1 MFVNMVEVLK
11 YDLVI
16 MGSGLAGLRAA
27 LQAAYTSHGKA
38 KIAILSK
45 VQAMRS
51 HSVSAEGGAS
61 AVLYPKETGD
71 SFDLHAYD
79 TVKGSDFLADQ
90 DAVELMVQMAPQEVR
105 FLERLG
111 VPWSR
116 NEKGQIFQRPFGG
129 MSIPRTA
136 FAQDKTGFFMMSTLY
151 QNVLRFDNVDIYH
164 EHFVTKII
172 VENDEFKGVTAI
184 DLKTGEL
191 KLFLAKAGIIA
202 AGGAGRLYRFTTTA
216 HSTTGELLTL
226 ALRAGAGIKDMEF
239 VQWHPTAL
247 VPSGILITE
256 AARGEGGYLVNR
268 LGERFMKNYAP
279 QKMELAPR
287 DIVSRAIL
295 TECKEGRGFTHEES
309 GMCYVGLD
317 LRHLGEDVLKKRLP
331 QLVELVKTYTGLDP
345 LVDLIPVA
353 PAVHYFMGGI
363 HTDAMG
369 RVLNSDGEWVIGL
382 WAAGEAASVSVH
394 GANRLGS
401 NSLAECA
408 VWGRLTGVEAAKYAL
423 ETPQLSA
430 IDLDARA
437 LYNEEEERIF
447 NRLLHK
453 EVGGVSIGQ
462 VRSLVQE
469 ALHRGA
475 GVFRDGRV
483 IGESMAMISRA
494 IELIG
499 QVNVHDVGK
508 VYNMELKELIELE
521 GALPVAQAILIGAY
535 YRLESRGSHYRVDYP
550 NRDDSRW
557 LVHTITYRYG
567 DGVSVTWSPVRITK
581 WRPEIRVY

>member
-1 MFVNMVEVLK
+1 MVEVLK

-247 VPSGILITE
+247 VPSGVLITE

-317 LRHLGEDVLKKRLP
+317 LRHLGEEVINRKLP
-331 QLVELVKTYTGLDP
+331 FIRELAHKYVGIDP
-345 LVDLIPVA
+345 LSDLIPVR
-353 PAVHYFMGGI
+353 PAVHYTMGGVHADI
-363 HTDAMG
+363 HG
-369 RVLNSDGEWVIGL
+369 RVLKANGTWIKGL
-382 WAAGEAASVSVH
+382 WAAGEAASISIH

-401 NSLAECA
+401 NSLTECL
-408 VWGRLTGVEAAKYAL
+408 VWGRITGEESVKYAMEKPEL
-423 ETPQLSA
+423 VTDDSIIEIA
-430 IDLDARA
+430 KK
-437 LYNEEEERIF
+437 EESRVFDKLI
-447 NRLLHK
+447 HK
-453 EVGGVSIGQ
+453 EVNANTPYDVKRELNDIMEEHFGPFREGSKMSEGLSKLLRLLEKAKSMRIDDSSRVYNQ
-462 VRSLVQE
+462 NLKDALE
-469 ALHRGA
+469 A
-475 GVFRDGRV
+475 DGMVELGLV
-483 IGESMAMISRA
+483 IG
-494 IELIG
+494 L
-499 QVNVHDVGK
+499 
-508 VYNMELKELIELE
+508 
-521 GALPVAQAILIGAY
+521 GAY
-535 YRLESRGSHYRVDYP
+535 ARAESRGAHYRLDYP
-550 NRDDSRW
+550 KRDDTNW
-557 LVHTITYRYG
+557 LKHTVAYLYGGEVQLTYVPVTITR
-567 DGVSVTWSPVRITK
+567 WK
-581 WRPEIRVY
+581 PEERKY

>member
-1 MFVNMVEVLK
+1 MVEVLK

-184 DLKTGEL
+184 DLKTGEF

-317 LRHLGEDVLKKRLP
+317 LRHLGEEVINRKLP
-331 QLVELVKTYTGLDP
+331 FIRELAHKYVGIDP
-345 LVDLIPVA
+345 LSDLIPVR
-353 PAVHYFMGGI
+353 PAVHYTMGGVHADI
-363 HTDAMG
+363 HG
-369 RVLNSDGEWVIGL
+369 RVLRADGTWIKGL
-382 WAAGEAASVSVH
+382 WAAGEAASISIH

-401 NSLAECA
+401 NSLTECL
-408 VWGRLTGVEAAKYAL
+408 VWGHITGEESVKYAMEKPEL
-423 ETPQLSA
+423 VTDDSIIEIA
-430 IDLDARA
+430 KK
-437 LYNEEEERIF
+437 EESRVFDKLI
-447 NRLLHK
+447 HK
-453 EVGGVSIGQ
+453 EVNANTPYDVKRELNDIMEEHFGPFRESSKMSEGLSKLLRLLEKAKSMRIDDSSRVYNQ
-462 VRSLVQE
+462 NLKDALE
-469 ALHRGA
+469 A
-475 GVFRDGRV
+475 DGMVELGLV
-483 IGESMAMISRA
+483 IG
-494 IELIG
+494 L
-499 QVNVHDVGK
+499 
-508 VYNMELKELIELE
+508 
-521 GALPVAQAILIGAY
+521 GAY
-535 YRLESRGSHYRVDYP
+535 ARAESRGAHYRLDYP
-550 NRDDSRW
+550 KRDDTNW
-557 LVHTITYRYG
+557 LKHTVAYLYGGEVQLTYVPVTITR
-567 DGVSVTWSPVRITK
+567 WK
-581 WRPEIRVY
+581 PEERKY

>member
-1 MFVNMVEVLK
+1 MVEVLK

-90 DAVELMVQMAPQEVR
+90 DAVEFMVQMAPQEVR

-317 LRHLGEDVLKKRLP
+317 LRHLGEEVINRKMPFIR
-331 QLVELVKTYTGLDP
+331 ELAHKYVGIDP
-345 LVDLIPVA
+345 LSDLIPVR
-353 PAVHYFMGGI
+353 PAVHYTMGGVHADI
-363 HTDAMG
+363 HG
-369 RVLNSDGEWVIGL
+369 RVLKADGTWIKGL
-382 WAAGEAASVSVH
+382 WAAGEAASISIH

-401 NSLAECA
+401 NSLTECL
-408 VWGRLTGVEAAKYAL
+408 VWGHITGEESVKYAIEKPEL
-423 ETPQLSA
+423 VTDDSIIEIA
-430 IDLDARA
+430 KK
-437 LYNEEEERIF
+437 EESRVFDKLI
-447 NRLLHK
+447 HK
-453 EVGGVSIGQ
+453 EVNANTPYDVKRELNDIMEEHFGPFRESSKMSEGLSKLLRLLEKAKSMRIDDSSRVYNQ
-462 VRSLVQE
+462 NLKDALE
-469 ALHRGA
+469 A
-475 GVFRDGRV
+475 DGMVELGLV
-483 IGESMAMISRA
+483 IG
-494 IELIG
+494 L
-499 QVNVHDVGK
+499 
-508 VYNMELKELIELE
+508 
-521 GALPVAQAILIGAY
+521 GAY
-535 YRLESRGSHYRVDYP
+535 ARAESRGAHYRLDYP
-550 NRDDSRW
+550 KRDDTNW
-557 LVHTITYRYG
+557 LKHTVAYLYGGEVQLTYVPVTITR
-567 DGVSVTWSPVRITK
+567 WK
-581 WRPEIRVY
+581 PEERKY

>member
-116 NEKGQIFQRPFGG
+116 NEKGQVFQRPFGG

-317 LRHLGEDVLKKRLP
+317 LRHLGEEVINRKMPFIR
-331 QLVELVKTYTGLDP
+331 ELAHKYVGIDP
-345 LVDLIPVA
+345 LSDLIPVR
-353 PAVHYFMGGI
+353 PAVHYTMGGVHADI
-363 HTDAMG
+363 HG
-369 RVLNSDGEWVIGL
+369 RVLKADGTWIKGL
-382 WAAGEAASVSVH
+382 WAAGEAASISIH

-401 NSLAECA
+401 NSLTECL
-408 VWGRLTGVEAAKYAL
+408 VWGHITGEESVKYAIEKPEL
-423 ETPQLSA
+423 VTDDSIIEIA
-430 IDLDARA
+430 KK
-437 LYNEEEERIF
+437 EESRVFDKLI
-447 NRLLHK
+447 HK
-453 EVGGVSIGQ
+453 EVNANTPYDVKRELNDIMEEHFGPFREGSKMSEGLSKLLRLLEKAKSMRIDDSSRVYNQ
-462 VRSLVQE
+462 NLKDALE
-469 ALHRGA
+469 A
-475 GVFRDGRV
+475 DGMVELGLV
-483 IGESMAMISRA
+483 IG
-494 IELIG
+494 L
-499 QVNVHDVGK
+499 
-508 VYNMELKELIELE
+508 
-521 GALPVAQAILIGAY
+521 GAY
-535 YRLESRGSHYRVDYP
+535 ARAESRGAHYRLDYP
-550 NRDDSRW
+550 KRDDTNW
-557 LVHTITYRYG
+557 LKHTVAYLYGGEVQLTYVPVTITR
-567 DGVSVTWSPVRITK
+567 WK
-581 WRPEIRVY
+581 PEERKY

>member
-1 MFVNMVEVLK
+1 MEVLK

-116 NEKGQIFQRPFGG
+116 NEKGQVFQRPFGG

-317 LRHLGEDVLKKRLP
+317 LRHLGEEVINRKMPFIR
-331 QLVELVKTYTGLDP
+331 ELAHKYVGIDP
-345 LVDLIPVA
+345 LSDLIPVR
-353 PAVHYFMGGI
+353 PAVHYTMGGVHADI
-363 HTDAMG
+363 HG
-369 RVLNSDGEWVIGL
+369 RVLKADGTWIKGL
-382 WAAGEAASVSVH
+382 WAAGEAASISIH

-401 NSLAECA
+401 NSLTECL
-408 VWGRLTGVEAAKYAL
+408 VWGHITGEESVKYAIEKPEL
-423 ETPQLSA
+423 VTDDSIIEIA
-430 IDLDARA
+430 KK
-437 LYNEEEERIF
+437 EESRVFDKLI
-447 NRLLHK
+447 HK
-453 EVGGVSIGQ
+453 EVNANTPYDVKRELNDIMEEHFGPFRESSKMSEGLSKLLRLLEKAKSMRIDDSSRVYNQ
-462 VRSLVQE
+462 NLKDALE
-469 ALHRGA
+469 A
-475 GVFRDGRV
+475 DGMVELGLV
-483 IGESMAMISRA
+483 IG
-494 IELIG
+494 L
-499 QVNVHDVGK
+499 
-508 VYNMELKELIELE
+508 
-521 GALPVAQAILIGAY
+521 GAY
-535 YRLESRGSHYRVDYP
+535 ARAESRGAHYRLDYP
-550 NRDDSRW
+550 KRDDTNW
-557 LVHTITYRYG
+557 LKHTVAYLYGGEVQLTYVPVTITR
-567 DGVSVTWSPVRITK
+567 WK
-581 WRPEIRVY
+581 PEERKY

>member
-1 MFVNMVEVLK
+1 M
-11 YDLVI
+11 DAIDCDVI
-16 MGSGLAGLRAA
+16 IIGSGMAGLRAA
-27 LQAAYTSHGKA
+27 ISAVETGSRLRVCVVT
-38 KIAILSK
+38 K
-45 VQAMRS
+45 VVGPRS
-51 HSVSAEGGAS
+51 HSISAEGGMAG
-61 AVLYPKETGD
+61 VLYPEVTGD
-71 SFDLHAYD
+71 SYEAHAYD
-79 TVKGSDFLADQ
+79 TVKGGDYLVDQ
-90 DAVELMVQMAPQEVR
+90 DAALILAREAPSEILY
-105 FLERLG
+105 LERIG
-111 VPWSR
+111 VPWTRDSDGR
-116 NEKGQIFQRPFGG
+116 IAQRLFGG
-129 MSIPRTA
+129 MSRPRTA
-136 FAQDKTGFFMMSTLY
+136 FVGDKTGFYIMSALY
-151 QNVLRFDNVDIYH
+151 RRARSLPIEFYE
-164 EHFVTKII
+164 EHLVTKIL
-172 VENDEFKGVTAI
+172 VVRGRFMGVTALNLRKGELVLFRGRAGI
-184 DLKTGEL
+184 VASGGGGRLFRLTTMGYLNTGEVWG
-191 KLFLAKAGIIA
+191 F
-202 AGGAGRLYRFTTTA
+202 
-216 HSTTGELLTL
+216 
-226 ALRAGAGIKDMEF
+226 ALRAGIALKDMEF

-423 ETPQLSA
+423 EAPQLSA

-483 IGESMAMISRA
+483 IGESMAMVSRA

>member
-116 NEKGQIFQRPFGG
+116 NEKGQVFQRPFGG

-184 DLKTGEL
+184 DLKTGEF

-247 VPSGILITE
+247 VPSGVLITE

-317 LRHLGEDVLKKRLP
+317 LRHLGEEVINRKLP
-331 QLVELVKTYTGLDP
+331 FIRELAHKYVGIDP
-345 LVDLIPVA
+345 LSDLIPVR
-353 PAVHYFMGGI
+353 PAVHYTMGGVHADI
-363 HTDAMG
+363 HG
-369 RVLNSDGEWVIGL
+369 RVLKANGTWIKGL
-382 WAAGEAASVSVH
+382 WAAGEAASISIH

-401 NSLAECA
+401 NSLTECL
-408 VWGRLTGVEAAKYAL
+408 VWGRITGEESVKYAMEKPEL
-423 ETPQLSA
+423 VTDDSIIEIA
-430 IDLDARA
+430 KK
-437 LYNEEEERIF
+437 EESRVFDKLI
-447 NRLLHK
+447 HK
-453 EVGGVSIGQ
+453 EVNANTPYDVKRELNDIMEEHFGPFREGSKMSEGLSKLLRLLEKAKSMRIDDSSRVYNQ
-462 VRSLVQE
+462 NLKDALE
-469 ALHRGA
+469 A
-475 GVFRDGRV
+475 DGMVELGLV
-483 IGESMAMISRA
+483 IG
-494 IELIG
+494 L
-499 QVNVHDVGK
+499 
-508 VYNMELKELIELE
+508 
-521 GALPVAQAILIGAY
+521 GAY
-535 YRLESRGSHYRVDYP
+535 ARAESRGAHYRLDYP
-550 NRDDSRW
+550 KRDDTNW
-557 LVHTITYRYG
+557 LKHTVAYLYGGEVQLTYVPVTITR
-567 DGVSVTWSPVRITK
+567 WK
-581 WRPEIRVY
+581 PEERKY

>member
-1 MFVNMVEVLK
+1 MVEVLK

-116 NEKGQIFQRPFGG
+116 NEKGQVFQRPFGG

-184 DLKTGEL
+184 DLKTGEF

-247 VPSGILITE
+247 VPSGVLITE

-317 LRHLGEDVLKKRLP
+317 LRHLGEEVINRKLP
-331 QLVELVKTYTGLDP
+331 FIRELAHKYVGIDP
-345 LVDLIPVA
+345 LSDLIPVR
-353 PAVHYFMGGI
+353 PAVHYTMGGVHADI
-363 HTDAMG
+363 HG
-369 RVLNSDGEWVIGL
+369 RVLKANGTWIKGL
-382 WAAGEAASVSVH
+382 WAAGEAASISIH

-401 NSLAECA
+401 NSLTECL
-408 VWGRLTGVEAAKYAL
+408 VWGRITGEESVKYAMEKPEL
-423 ETPQLSA
+423 VTDDSIIEIA
-430 IDLDARA
+430 KK
-437 LYNEEEERIF
+437 EESRVFDKLI
-447 NRLLHK
+447 HK
-453 EVGGVSIGQ
+453 EVNANTPYDVKRELNDIMEEHFGPFREGSKMSEGLSKLLRLLEKAKSMRIDDSSRVYNQ
-462 VRSLVQE
+462 NLKDALE
-469 ALHRGA
+469 A
-475 GVFRDGRV
+475 DGMVELGLV
-483 IGESMAMISRA
+483 IG
-494 IELIG
+494 L
-499 QVNVHDVGK
+499 
-508 VYNMELKELIELE
+508 
-521 GALPVAQAILIGAY
+521 GAY
-535 YRLESRGSHYRVDYP
+535 ARAESRGAHYRLDYP
-550 NRDDSRW
+550 KRDDTNW
-557 LVHTITYRYG
+557 LKHTVAYLYGGEVQLTYVPVTITR
-567 DGVSVTWSPVRITK
+567 WK
-581 WRPEIRVY
+581 PEERKY

>member
-1 MFVNMVEVLK
+1 MVEVLK

-116 NEKGQIFQRPFGG
+116 NEKGQVFQRPFGG

-317 LRHLGEDVLKKRLP
+317 LRHLGEEVINRKMPFIR
-331 QLVELVKTYTGLDP
+331 ELAHKYVGIDP
-345 LVDLIPVA
+345 LSDLIPVR
-353 PAVHYFMGGI
+353 PAVHYTMGGVHADI
-363 HTDAMG
+363 HG
-369 RVLNSDGEWVIGL
+369 RVLKADGTWIKGL
-382 WAAGEAASVSVH
+382 WAAGEAASISIH

-401 NSLAECA
+401 NSLTECL
-408 VWGRLTGVEAAKYAL
+408 VWGHITGEESVKYAIEKPEL
-423 ETPQLSA
+423 VTDDSIIEIA
-430 IDLDARA
+430 KK
-437 LYNEEEERIF
+437 EESRVFDKLI
-447 NRLLHK
+447 HK
-453 EVGGVSIGQ
+453 EVNANTPYDVKRELNDIMEEHFGPFREGSKMSEGLSKLLRLLEKAKSMRIDDSSRVYNQ
-462 VRSLVQE
+462 NLKDALE
-469 ALHRGA
+469 A
-475 GVFRDGRV
+475 DGMVELGLV
-483 IGESMAMISRA
+483 IG
-494 IELIG
+494 L
-499 QVNVHDVGK
+499 
-508 VYNMELKELIELE
+508 
-521 GALPVAQAILIGAY
+521 GAY
-535 YRLESRGSHYRVDYP
+535 ARAESRGAHYRLDYP
-550 NRDDSRW
+550 KRDDTNW
-557 LVHTITYRYG
+557 LKHTVAYLYGGEVQLTYVPVTITR
-567 DGVSVTWSPVRITK
+567 WK
-581 WRPEIRVY
+581 PEERKY

>member
-247 VPSGILITE
+247 VPSGVLITE

-317 LRHLGEDVLKKRLP
+317 LRHLGEEVINRKLP
-331 QLVELVKTYTGLDP
+331 FIRELAHKYVGIDP
-345 LVDLIPVA
+345 LSDLIPVR
-353 PAVHYFMGGI
+353 PAVHYTMGGVHADI
-363 HTDAMG
+363 HG
-369 RVLNSDGEWVIGL
+369 RVLRADGTWIKGL
-382 WAAGEAASVSVH
+382 WAAGEAASISIH

-401 NSLAECA
+401 NSLTECL
-408 VWGRLTGVEAAKYAL
+408 VWGRITGEESVKYAMEKPEL
-423 ETPQLSA
+423 VTDDSIIEIA
-430 IDLDARA
+430 KK
-437 LYNEEEERIF
+437 EESRVFDKLI
-447 NRLLHK
+447 HK
-453 EVGGVSIGQ
+453 EVNANTPYDVKRELNDIMEEHFGPFREGSKMSEGLSKLLRLLEKAKSMRIDDSSRVYNQ
-462 VRSLVQE
+462 NLKDALE
-469 ALHRGA
+469 A
-475 GVFRDGRV
+475 DGMVELGLV
-483 IGESMAMISRA
+483 IG
-494 IELIG
+494 L
-499 QVNVHDVGK
+499 
-508 VYNMELKELIELE
+508 
-521 GALPVAQAILIGAY
+521 GAY
-535 YRLESRGSHYRVDYP
+535 ARAESRGAHYRLDYP
-550 NRDDSRW
+550 KRDDTNW
-557 LVHTITYRYG
+557 LKHTVAYLYGGEVQLTYVPVTITR
-567 DGVSVTWSPVRITK
+567 WK
-581 WRPEIRVY
+581 PEERKY

>member
-1 MFVNMVEVLK
+1 MVEVLK

-317 LRHLGEDVLKKRLP
+317 LRHLGEEVINRKLP
-331 QLVELVKTYTGLDP
+331 FIRELAHKYVGIDP
-345 LVDLIPVA
+345 LSDLIPVR
-353 PAVHYFMGGI
+353 PAVHYTMGGVHADI
-363 HTDAMG
+363 HG
-369 RVLNSDGEWVIGL
+369 RVLKADGTWIKGL
-382 WAAGEAASVSVH
+382 WAAGEAASISIH

-401 NSLAECA
+401 NSLTECL
-408 VWGRLTGVEAAKYAL
+408 VWGHITGEESVKYAIEKPEL
-423 ETPQLSA
+423 VTDDSIIEIA
-430 IDLDARA
+430 KK
-437 LYNEEEERIF
+437 EESRVFDKLI
-447 NRLLHK
+447 HK
-453 EVGGVSIGQ
+453 EVNANTPYDVKRELNDIMEEHFGPFREGSKMSEGLSKLLRLLEKAKSMRIDDSSRVYNQ
-462 VRSLVQE
+462 NLKDALE
-469 ALHRGA
+469 A
-475 GVFRDGRV
+475 DGMVELGLV
-483 IGESMAMISRA
+483 IG
-494 IELIG
+494 L
-499 QVNVHDVGK
+499 
-508 VYNMELKELIELE
+508 
-521 GALPVAQAILIGAY
+521 GAY
-535 YRLESRGSHYRVDYP
+535 ARAESRGAHYRLDYP
-550 NRDDSRW
+550 KRDDTNW
-557 LVHTITYRYG
+557 LKHTVAYLYGGEVQLTYVPVTITR
-567 DGVSVTWSPVRITK
+567 WK
-581 WRPEIRVY
+581 PEERKY

>member
-1 MFVNMVEVLK
+1 MVEVLK

-184 DLKTGEL
+184 DLKTGEF

-317 LRHLGEDVLKKRLP
+317 LRHLGEEVINRKLP
-331 QLVELVKTYTGLDP
+331 FIRELAHKYVGIDP
-345 LVDLIPVA
+345 LSDLIPVR
-353 PAVHYFMGGI
+353 PAVHYTMGGVHADI
-363 HTDAMG
+363 HG
-369 RVLNSDGEWVIGL
+369 RVLKADGTWIKGL
-382 WAAGEAASVSVH
+382 WAAGEAASISIH

-401 NSLAECA
+401 NSLTECL
-408 VWGRLTGVEAAKYAL
+408 VWGHITGEESVKYAIEKPEL
-423 ETPQLSA
+423 VTDDSIIEIA
-430 IDLDARA
+430 KK
-437 LYNEEEERIF
+437 EESRVFDKLI
-447 NRLLHK
+447 HK
-453 EVGGVSIGQ
+453 EVNANTPYDVKRELNDIMEEHFGPFREGSKMSEGLSKLLRLLEKAKSMRIDDSSRVYNQ
-462 VRSLVQE
+462 NLKDALE
-469 ALHRGA
+469 A
-475 GVFRDGRV
+475 DGMVELGLV
-483 IGESMAMISRA
+483 IG
-494 IELIG
+494 L
-499 QVNVHDVGK
+499 
-508 VYNMELKELIELE
+508 
-521 GALPVAQAILIGAY
+521 GAY
-535 YRLESRGSHYRVDYP
+535 ARAESRGAHYRLDYP
-550 NRDDSRW
+550 KRDDTNW
-557 LVHTITYRYG
+557 LKHTVAYLYGGEVQLTYVPVTITR
-567 DGVSVTWSPVRITK
+567 WK
-581 WRPEIRVY
+581 PEERKY

>member
-1 MFVNMVEVLK
+1 MVEVLK

-184 DLKTGEL
+184 DLKTGEF

-256 AARGEGGYLVNR
+256 AARGEGGYLVNK

-317 LRHLGEDVLKKRLP
+317 LRHLGEEVINRKLP
-331 QLVELVKTYTGLDP
+331 FIRELAHKYVGIDP
-345 LVDLIPVA
+345 LSDLIPVR
-353 PAVHYFMGGI
+353 PAVHYTMGGVHADI
-363 HTDAMG
+363 HG
-369 RVLNSDGEWVIGL
+369 RVLKADGTWIKGL
-382 WAAGEAASVSVH
+382 WAAGEAASISIH

-401 NSLAECA
+401 NSLTECL
-408 VWGRLTGVEAAKYAL
+408 VWGHITGEESVKYAIEKPEL
-423 ETPQLSA
+423 VTDDSIIEIA
-430 IDLDARA
+430 KK
-437 LYNEEEERIF
+437 EESRVFDKLI
-447 NRLLHK
+447 HK
-453 EVGGVSIGQ
+453 EVNANTPYDVKRELNDIMEEHFGPFRESSKMSEGLSKLLRLLEKAKSMRIDDSSRVYNQ
-462 VRSLVQE
+462 NLKDALE
-469 ALHRGA
+469 A
-475 GVFRDGRV
+475 DGMVELGLV
-483 IGESMAMISRA
+483 IG
-494 IELIG
+494 L
-499 QVNVHDVGK
+499 
-508 VYNMELKELIELE
+508 
-521 GALPVAQAILIGAY
+521 GAY
-535 YRLESRGSHYRVDYP
+535 ARAESRGAHYRLDYP
-550 NRDDSRW
+550 KRDDTNW
-557 LVHTITYRYG
+557 LKHTVAYLYGGEVQLTYVPVTITR
-567 DGVSVTWSPVRITK
+567 WK
-581 WRPEIRVY
+581 PEERKY

>member
-1 MFVNMVEVLK
+1 MVEVLK

-184 DLKTGEL
+184 DLKTGEF

-317 LRHLGEDVLKKRLP
+317 LRHLGEEVINRKLP
-331 QLVELVKTYTGLDP
+331 FIRELAHKYVGIDP
-345 LVDLIPVA
+345 LSDLIPVR
-353 PAVHYFMGGI
+353 PAVHYTMGGVHADI
-363 HTDAMG
+363 HG
-369 RVLNSDGEWVIGL
+369 RVLRADGTWIKGL
-382 WAAGEAASVSVH
+382 WAAGEAASISIH

-401 NSLAECA
+401 NSLTECL
-408 VWGRLTGVEAAKYAL
+408 VWGRITGEESVKYAMEKPEL
-423 ETPQLSA
+423 VTDDSIIEIA
-430 IDLDARA
+430 KK
-437 LYNEEEERIF
+437 EESRVFDKLI
-447 NRLLHK
+447 HK
-453 EVGGVSIGQ
+453 EVNANTPYDVKRELNDIMEEHFGPFREGSKMSEGLSKLLRLLEKAKSMRIDDSSRVYNQ
-462 VRSLVQE
+462 NLKDALE
-469 ALHRGA
+469 A
-475 GVFRDGRV
+475 DGMVELGLV
-483 IGESMAMISRA
+483 IG
-494 IELIG
+494 L
-499 QVNVHDVGK
+499 
-508 VYNMELKELIELE
+508 
-521 GALPVAQAILIGAY
+521 GAY
-535 YRLESRGSHYRVDYP
+535 ARAESRGAHYRLDYP
-550 NRDDSRW
+550 KRDDTNW
-557 LVHTITYRYG
+557 LKHTVAYLYGGEVQLTYVPVTITR
-567 DGVSVTWSPVRITK
+567 WK
-581 WRPEIRVY
+581 PEERKY

>member
-1 MFVNMVEVLK
+1 MVEVLK
-11 YDLVI
+11 YDIVI
-16 MGSGLAGLRAA
+16 LGSGLAGLRAA
-27 LQAAYTSHGKA
+27 LQAAYVSRGRA
-38 KIAILSK
+38 RIAVLSK

-71 SFDLHAYD
+71 SIDLHAYD

-116 NEKGQIFQRPFGG
+116 DEKGRILQRPFGG

-136 FAQDKTGFFMMSTLY
+136 FAQDKTGFFIMSTLY
-151 QNVLRFDNVDIYH
+151 QNVFRFDNVDIYH

-184 DLKTGEL
+184 DLKTGEF

-216 HSTTGELLTL
+216 HSTTGELITF
-226 ALRAGAGIKDMEF
+226 AMRAGAGVKDMEF

-247 VPSGILITE
+247 VPSGILISE
-256 AARGEGGYLVNR
+256 AARGEGAYLVNK

-295 TECKEGRGFTHEES
+295 IECKEGRGFIHEES

-317 LRHLGEDVLKKRLP
+317 LRHLSEDVINRKLP
-331 QLVELVKTYTGLDP
+331 FIRELAHKYAGLDP
-345 LVDLIPVA
+345 LSDLIPVR
-353 PAVHYFMGGI
+353 PAVHYTMGGVHADI
-363 HTDAMG
+363 NG
-369 RVLNSDGEWVIGL
+369 RVLRADGTWIRGL
-382 WAAGEAASVSVH
+382 WAAGEAASISVH

-401 NSLAECA
+401 NSLTECL
-408 VWGRLTGVEAAKYAL
+408 VWGHITGEEAAKYAM
-423 ETPQLSA
+423 EKPEVSVEGSI
-430 IDLDARA
+430 IDVAKR
-437 LYNEEEERIF
+437 EESRVFDKLI
-447 NRLLHK
+447 HK
-453 EVGGVSIGQ
+453 EVNASTPYDIKHELNDIMEEHFGPF
-462 VRSLVQE
+462 RE
-469 ALHRGA
+469 ASKMSEGLSKLHRLLEKA
-475 GVFRDGRV
+475 G
-483 IGESMAMISRA
+483 SMRIDDSNR
-494 IELIG
+494 
-499 QVNVHDVGK
+499 
-508 VYNMELKELIELE
+508 VYNQNLKDALEVDGMVEL
-521 GALPVAQAILIGAY
+521 ALVVGLGAY
-535 YRLESRGSHYRVDYP
+535 ARTESRGAHYRLDYP
-550 NRDDSRW
+550 KRDDVNW
-557 LVHTITYRYG
+557 LKHTVAYLYGGEIQLTY
-567 DGVSVTWSPVRITK
+567 VPVRITRWK
-581 WRPEIRVY
+581 PEERKY

>member
-1 MFVNMVEVLK
+1 MVEVLK

-116 NEKGQIFQRPFGG
+116 NEKGQVFQRPFGG

-184 DLKTGEL
+184 DLKTGEF

-256 AARGEGGYLVNR
+256 AARGEGGYLVNK

-317 LRHLGEDVLKKRLP
+317 LRHLGEEVINRKLP
-331 QLVELVKTYTGLDP
+331 FIRELAHKYVGIDP
-345 LVDLIPVA
+345 LSDLIPVR
-353 PAVHYFMGGI
+353 PAVHYTMGGVHADI
-363 HTDAMG
+363 HG
-369 RVLNSDGEWVIGL
+369 RVLKADGTWIKGL
-382 WAAGEAASVSVH
+382 WAAGEAASISIH

-401 NSLAECA
+401 NSLTECL
-408 VWGRLTGVEAAKYAL
+408 VWGHITGEESVKYAMEKPEL
-423 ETPQLSA
+423 VTDDSIIEIA
-430 IDLDARA
+430 KK
-437 LYNEEEERIF
+437 EESRVFDKLI
-447 NRLLHK
+447 HK
-453 EVGGVSIGQ
+453 EVNANTPYDVKRELNDIMEEHFGPFREGSKMSEGLSKLLRLLEKAKSMRINDSSRVYNQ
-462 VRSLVQE
+462 NLKDALE
-469 ALHRGA
+469 A
-475 GVFRDGRV
+475 DGMVELGLV
-483 IGESMAMISRA
+483 IG
-494 IELIG
+494 L
-499 QVNVHDVGK
+499 
-508 VYNMELKELIELE
+508 
-521 GALPVAQAILIGAY
+521 GAY
-535 YRLESRGSHYRVDYP
+535 ARAESRGAHYRLDYP
-550 NRDDSRW
+550 KRDDTNW
-557 LVHTITYRYG
+557 LKHTVAYLYGGEVQLTYVPVTITR
-567 DGVSVTWSPVRITK
+567 WK
-581 WRPEIRVY
+581 PEERKY

>member
-1 MFVNMVEVLK
+1 MEVLK

-116 NEKGQIFQRPFGG
+116 NEKGQVFQRPFGG

-184 DLKTGEL
+184 DLKTGEF

-256 AARGEGGYLVNR
+256 AARGEGGYLVNK

-317 LRHLGEDVLKKRLP
+317 LRHLGEEVINRKLP
-331 QLVELVKTYTGLDP
+331 FIRELAHKYVGIDP
-345 LVDLIPVA
+345 LSDLIPVR
-353 PAVHYFMGGI
+353 PAVHYTMGGVHADI
-363 HTDAMG
+363 HG
-369 RVLNSDGEWVIGL
+369 RVLKADGTWIKGL
-382 WAAGEAASVSVH
+382 WAAGEAASISIH

-401 NSLAECA
+401 NSLTECL
-408 VWGRLTGVEAAKYAL
+408 VWGHITGEESVKYAIEKPEL
-423 ETPQLSA
+423 VTDDSIIEIA
-430 IDLDARA
+430 KK
-437 LYNEEEERIF
+437 EESRVFDKLI
-447 NRLLHK
+447 HK
-453 EVGGVSIGQ
+453 EVNANTPYDIKRELNDIMEEHFGPFRESSKMSEGLSKLLRLLEKAKSMRIDDSSRVYNQ
-462 VRSLVQE
+462 NLKDALE
-469 ALHRGA
+469 A
-475 GVFRDGRV
+475 DGMVELGLV
-483 IGESMAMISRA
+483 IG
-494 IELIG
+494 L
-499 QVNVHDVGK
+499 
-508 VYNMELKELIELE
+508 
-521 GALPVAQAILIGAY
+521 GAY
-535 YRLESRGSHYRVDYP
+535 ARAESRGAHYRLDYP
-550 NRDDSRW
+550 KRDDTNW
-557 LVHTITYRYG
+557 LKHTVAYLYGGEVQLTYVPVTITR
-567 DGVSVTWSPVRITK
+567 WK
-581 WRPEIRVY
+581 PEERKY

>member
-116 NEKGQIFQRPFGG
+116 NEKGQVFQRPFGG

-184 DLKTGEL
+184 DLKTGEF

-317 LRHLGEDVLKKRLP
+317 LRHLGEEVINRKMPFIR
-331 QLVELVKTYTGLDP
+331 ELAHKYVGIDP
-345 LVDLIPVA
+345 LSDLIPVR
-353 PAVHYFMGGI
+353 PAVHYTMGGVHADI
-363 HTDAMG
+363 HG
-369 RVLNSDGEWVIGL
+369 RVLKADGTWIKGL
-382 WAAGEAASVSVH
+382 WAAGEAASISIH

-401 NSLAECA
+401 NSLTECL
-408 VWGRLTGVEAAKYAL
+408 VWGHITGEESVKYAIEKPEL
-423 ETPQLSA
+423 VTDDSIIEIA
-430 IDLDARA
+430 KK
-437 LYNEEEERIF
+437 EESRVFDKLI
-447 NRLLHK
+447 HK
-453 EVGGVSIGQ
+453 EVNANTPYDVKRELNDIMEEHFGPFREGSKMSEGLSKLLRLLEKAKSMRIDDSSRVYNQ
-462 VRSLVQE
+462 NLKDALE
-469 ALHRGA
+469 A
-475 GVFRDGRV
+475 DGMVELGLV
-483 IGESMAMISRA
+483 IG
-494 IELIG
+494 L
-499 QVNVHDVGK
+499 
-508 VYNMELKELIELE
+508 
-521 GALPVAQAILIGAY
+521 GAY
-535 YRLESRGSHYRVDYP
+535 ARAESRGAHYRLDYP
-550 NRDDSRW
+550 KRDDTNW
-557 LVHTITYRYG
+557 LKHTVAYLYGGEVQLTYVPVTITR
-567 DGVSVTWSPVRITK
+567 WK
-581 WRPEIRVY
+581 PEERKY

>member
-1 MFVNMVEVLK
+1 MVEVLK

-184 DLKTGEL
+184 DLKTGEF

-256 AARGEGGYLVNR
+256 AARGEGGYLVNK

-317 LRHLGEDVLKKRLP
+317 LRHLGEEVINRKLP
-331 QLVELVKTYTGLDP
+331 FIRELAHKYVGIDP
-345 LVDLIPVA
+345 LSDLIPVR
-353 PAVHYFMGGI
+353 PAVHYTMGGVHADI
-363 HTDAMG
+363 HG
-369 RVLNSDGEWVIGL
+369 RVLKADGTWIKGL
-382 WAAGEAASVSVH
+382 WAAGEAASISIH

-401 NSLAECA
+401 NSLTECL
-408 VWGRLTGVEAAKYAL
+408 VWGHITGEESIKYAMEKPEL
-423 ETPQLSA
+423 VTDDSIIEIA
-430 IDLDARA
+430 KK
-437 LYNEEEERIF
+437 EESRVFDKLI
-447 NRLLHK
+447 HK
-453 EVGGVSIGQ
+453 EVNANTPYDVKRELNDIMEEHFGPFREGSKMSEGLSKLLRLLEKAKSMRIDDSSRVYNQ
-462 VRSLVQE
+462 NLKDALE
-469 ALHRGA
+469 A
-475 GVFRDGRV
+475 DGMVELGLV
-483 IGESMAMISRA
+483 IG
-494 IELIG
+494 L
-499 QVNVHDVGK
+499 
-508 VYNMELKELIELE
+508 
-521 GALPVAQAILIGAY
+521 GAY
-535 YRLESRGSHYRVDYP
+535 ARAESRGAHYRLDYP
-550 NRDDSRW
+550 KRDDTNW
-557 LVHTITYRYG
+557 LKHTVAYLYGGEVQLTYVPVTITR
-567 DGVSVTWSPVRITK
+567 WK
-581 WRPEIRVY
+581 PEERKY

>member
-256 AARGEGGYLVNR
+256 AARGEGGYLVNK

-317 LRHLGEDVLKKRLP
+317 LRHLGEEVINRKLP
-331 QLVELVKTYTGLDP
+331 FIRELAHKYVGIDP
-345 LVDLIPVA
+345 LSDLIPVR
-353 PAVHYFMGGI
+353 PAVHYTMGGVHADI
-363 HTDAMG
+363 HG
-369 RVLNSDGEWVIGL
+369 RVLKADGTWIKGL
-382 WAAGEAASVSVH
+382 WAAGEAASISIH

-401 NSLAECA
+401 NSLTECL
-408 VWGRLTGVEAAKYAL
+408 VWGHITGEESVKYAIEKPEL
-423 ETPQLSA
+423 VTDDSIIEIA
-430 IDLDARA
+430 KK
-437 LYNEEEERIF
+437 EESRVFDKLI
-447 NRLLHK
+447 HK
-453 EVGGVSIGQ
+453 EVNANTPYDVKRELNDIMEEHFGPFREGSKMSEGLSKLLRLLEKAKSMRIDDSSRVYNQ
-462 VRSLVQE
+462 NLKDALE
-469 ALHRGA
+469 A
-475 GVFRDGRV
+475 DGMVELGLV
-483 IGESMAMISRA
+483 IG
-494 IELIG
+494 L
-499 QVNVHDVGK
+499 
-508 VYNMELKELIELE
+508 
-521 GALPVAQAILIGAY
+521 GAY
-535 YRLESRGSHYRVDYP
+535 ARAESRGAHYRLDYP
-550 NRDDSRW
+550 KRDDTNW
-557 LVHTITYRYG
+557 LKHTVAYLYGGEVQLTYVPVTITR
-567 DGVSVTWSPVRITK
+567 WK
-581 WRPEIRVY
+581 PEERKY

>member
-27 LQAAYTSHGKA
+27 LQAAYASHGKA

-116 NEKGQIFQRPFGG
+116 NEKGQVFQRPFGG

-184 DLKTGEL
+184 DLKTGEF

-247 VPSGILITE
+247 VPSGVLITE
-256 AARGEGGYLVNR
+256 AARGEGGYLVNK

-295 TECKEGRGFTHEES
+295 TECKEGRGFIHDES

-317 LRHLGEDVLKKRLP
+317 LRHLGEEVINRKLP
-331 QLVELVKTYTGLDP
+331 FIRELAHKYVGIDP
-345 LVDLIPVA
+345 LSDLIPVR
-353 PAVHYFMGGI
+353 PAVHYTMGGV
-363 HTDAMG
+363 HADMHG
-369 RVLNSDGEWVIGL
+369 RVLKADGTWIKGL
-382 WAAGEAASVSVH
+382 WAAGEAASISIH

-401 NSLAECA
+401 NSLTECL
-408 VWGRLTGVEAAKYAL
+408 VWGRITGEESVKYAMEKPEL
-423 ETPQLSA
+423 VTDDSIIEIA
-430 IDLDARA
+430 KK
-437 LYNEEEERIF
+437 EESRVFDKLI
-447 NRLLHK
+447 HK
-453 EVGGVSIGQ
+453 EVNANTPYDVKRELNDIMEEHFGPFRESSKMSEGLSKLLRLLEKAKSMRIDDSSRVYNQ
-462 VRSLVQE
+462 NLKDALE
-469 ALHRGA
+469 A
-475 GVFRDGRV
+475 DGMVELGLV
-483 IGESMAMISRA
+483 IG
-494 IELIG
+494 L
-499 QVNVHDVGK
+499 
-508 VYNMELKELIELE
+508 
-521 GALPVAQAILIGAY
+521 GAY
-535 YRLESRGSHYRVDYP
+535 ARAESRGAHYRLDYP
-550 NRDDSRW
+550 KRDDTNW
-557 LVHTITYRYG
+557 LKHTVAYLYGGEVQLAYVPVTITR
-567 DGVSVTWSPVRITK
+567 WK
-581 WRPEIRVY
+581 PEERKY

>member
-1 MFVNMVEVLK
+1 MVEVLK

-317 LRHLGEDVLKKRLP
+317 LRHLGEEVINRKMPFIR
-331 QLVELVKTYTGLDP
+331 ELAHKYVGIDP
-345 LVDLIPVA
+345 LSDLIPVR
-353 PAVHYFMGGI
+353 PAVHYTMGGVHADI
-363 HTDAMG
+363 HG
-369 RVLNSDGEWVIGL
+369 RVLKADGTWIKGL
-382 WAAGEAASVSVH
+382 WAAGEAASISIH

-401 NSLAECA
+401 NSLTECL
-408 VWGRLTGVEAAKYAL
+408 VWGHITGEESVKYAIEKPEL
-423 ETPQLSA
+423 VTDDSIIEIA
-430 IDLDARA
+430 KK
-437 LYNEEEERIF
+437 EESRVFDKLI
-447 NRLLHK
+447 HK
-453 EVGGVSIGQ
+453 EVNANTPYDVKRELNDIMEEHFGPFREGSKMSEGLSKLLRLLEKAKSMRIDDSSRVYNQ
-462 VRSLVQE
+462 NLKDALE
-469 ALHRGA
+469 A
-475 GVFRDGRV
+475 DGMVELGLV
-483 IGESMAMISRA
+483 IG
-494 IELIG
+494 L
-499 QVNVHDVGK
+499 
-508 VYNMELKELIELE
+508 
-521 GALPVAQAILIGAY
+521 GAY
-535 YRLESRGSHYRVDYP
+535 ARAESRGAHYRLDYP
-550 NRDDSRW
+550 KRDDTNW
-557 LVHTITYRYG
+557 LKHTVAYLYGGEVQLTYVPVTITR
-567 DGVSVTWSPVRITK
+567 WK
-581 WRPEIRVY
+581 PEERKY

>member
-1 MFVNMVEVLK
+1 MEVLK

-116 NEKGQIFQRPFGG
+116 NEKGQVFQRPFGG

-184 DLKTGEL
+184 DLKTGEF

-317 LRHLGEDVLKKRLP
+317 LRHLGEEVINRKLP
-331 QLVELVKTYTGLDP
+331 FIRELAHKYVGIDP
-345 LVDLIPVA
+345 LSDLIPVR
-353 PAVHYFMGGI
+353 PAVHYTMGGVHADI
-363 HTDAMG
+363 HG
-369 RVLNSDGEWVIGL
+369 RVLKADGTWIKGL
-382 WAAGEAASVSVH
+382 WAAGEAASISIH

-401 NSLAECA
+401 NSLTECL
-408 VWGRLTGVEAAKYAL
+408 VWGHITGEESVKYAIEKPEL
-423 ETPQLSA
+423 VTDDSIIEIA
-430 IDLDARA
+430 KK
-437 LYNEEEERIF
+437 EESRVFDKLI
-447 NRLLHK
+447 HK
-453 EVGGVSIGQ
+453 EVNANTPYDVKRELNDIMEEHFGPFREGSKMSEGLSKLLRLLEKAKSMRIDDSSRVYNQ
-462 VRSLVQE
+462 NLKDALE
-469 ALHRGA
+469 A
-475 GVFRDGRV
+475 DGMVELGLV
-483 IGESMAMISRA
+483 IG
-494 IELIG
+494 L
-499 QVNVHDVGK
+499 
-508 VYNMELKELIELE
+508 
-521 GALPVAQAILIGAY
+521 GAY
-535 YRLESRGSHYRVDYP
+535 ARAESRGAHYRLDYP
-550 NRDDSRW
+550 KRDDTNW
-557 LVHTITYRYG
+557 LKHTVAYLYGGEVQLTYVPVTITR
-567 DGVSVTWSPVRITK
+567 WK
-581 WRPEIRVY
+581 PEERKY